1 MTPSNQDHRADQTAG
16 QDQAPIAEQATAAPG
31 SRFRCERCGSEAIV
45 LQPGAAQ
52 LTCCGAPLV
61 MTFDGASRS

>member
-1 MTPSNQDHRADQTAG
+1 MTPPERGETTQSDQDH
-16 QDQAPIAEQATAAPG
+16 ATVAPG
-31 SRFRCERCGSEAIV
+31 SRFRCETCGSEAIV

-61 MTFDGASRS
+61 QTFDGASRS

>member
-1 MTPSNQDHRADQTAG
+1 MSESEMPQPDQG
-16 QDQAPIAEQATAAPG
+16 AAAVAAG
-31 SRFRCERCGSEAIV
+31 SRFRCEQCGSEAIV

-61 MTFDGASRS
+61 MTFDGASRA

>member
-1 MTPSNQDHRADQTAG
+1 MSESEMTQPG
-16 QDQAPIAEQATAAPG
+16 QGQAAVAPG
-31 SRFRCERCGSEAIV
+31 SRFRCEQCGSEAIV

-61 MTFDGASRS
+61 LTFDGAGRA